1 MKCGKQ
7 ITQNTTELDKPN
19 QHLSTISQFQL
30 TMKPNLKLWSGKNNC
45 MQINTWKCNKKNV
58 ELIASE
64 LS

>member
-30 TMKPNLKLWSGKNNC
+30 TMKPNLKLWSENKKNC
-45 MQINTWKCNKKNV
+45 MQLNK
-58 ELIASE
+58 
-64 LS
+64 